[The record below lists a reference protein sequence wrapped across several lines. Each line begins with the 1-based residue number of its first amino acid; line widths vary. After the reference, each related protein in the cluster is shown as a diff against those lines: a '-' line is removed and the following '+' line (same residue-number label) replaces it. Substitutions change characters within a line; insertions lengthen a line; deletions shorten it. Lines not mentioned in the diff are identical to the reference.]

1 MMDQILVNLKEN
13 SYPIYIGQGTLKD
26 IGKLLSKNEL
36 TGKCAIITN
45 PTINKLYGNQ
55 VKESLVSNGFE
66 TVIFEVP
73 DSETSKSLK
82 QVEQLYI
89 ELLNNKF
96 DRDSII
102 IALGGGVIGDL
113 AGFVAATYMRGV
125 SLVQMPTTLLALVD
139 SAIGGKV
146 AVDLPHGKN
155 LVGAFYQPKLVISD
169 IETLQ
174 TLPEDQLQSGLAEA
188 VKYGIISDRALFELL
203 EKNITKVKQ
212 CNLELFTKMII
223 KCSEIKAKVV
233 EEDEK
238 EQGKRI
244 ILNLGHTLG
253 HALETLTKYNTYSH
267 GEAVSIG
274 ILFAVKLSIRFDLL
288 DEKDHQRILD
298 LIRSVGLP
306 VNIKEGLDVDKILKT
321 MQFDKKNRD
330 GKNVFVL
337 PKKIGEVV
345 ITDKI
350 PHDLLKAELEGMLE

>member
-26 IGKLLSKNEL
+26 ICKLLSKNEL

-174 TLPEDQLQSGLAEA
+174 TLPEDQLQSGLAEV

-238 EQGKRI
+238 EQGRRI

-274 ILFAVKLSIRFDLL
+274 ILFAVKLSIRLNLL
-288 DEKDHQRILD
+288 DEKDHQRILA

-306 VNIKEGLDVDKILKT
+306 VNIKEGSDVDKILKT
-321 MQFDKKNRD
+321 MQFDKKNRA

-350 PHDLLKAELEGMLE
+350 PHDLLKVELEGMLE

>member
-1 MMDQILVNLKEN
+1 MMEQILVNLKEK
-13 SYPIYIGQGTLKD
+13 SYSICIGQGIFKD
-26 IGKLLSKNEL
+26 IGRLLSKNGL
-36 TGKCAIITN
+36 TGRCAIITN
-45 PTINKLYGNQ
+45 PTINKLYGNLI
-55 VKESLVSNGFE
+55 KENLVSNGFE
-66 TVIFEVP
+66 AVVFEVP

-82 QVEQLYI
+82 QVELLNI

-125 SLVQMPTTLLALVD
+125 SLVQVPTTLLALVD

-146 AVDLPHGKN
+146 AVDLSQGKN
-155 LVGAFYQPKLVISD
+155 LVGVFYQPKLVISD
-169 IETLQ
+169 IETLK
-174 TLPEDQLQSGLAEA
+174 TLPEEEIQSGLAE
-188 VKYGIISDRALFELL
+188 VIKYGIVSDRDLFELL
-203 EKNITKVKQ
+203 ENNITKIKQ
-212 CNLELFTKMII
+212 CDLELFTKMII
-223 KCSEIKAKVV
+223 KCSKIKAKVV

-253 HALETLTKYNTYSH
+253 HALEAITEYNTFTH

-274 ILFAVKLSIRFDLL
+274 MLYAANLSTRFDLL
-288 DEKDHQRILD
+288 DEKDHQRIVA

-306 VNIKEGLDVDKILKT
+306 TNVNENLAVDKILKT

-337 PKKIGEVV
+337 PKKIGEAV

-350 PHDLLKAELEGMLE
+350 PNDLLKAELEGMLK